1 MPGCKPEDR
10 APIYKEIQQIIHDD
24 VPYIFLNGRVSNA
37 FYNKD
42 WQNIDP
48 QTWSFKYNMHN
59 WYKQSLQPAAAP

>member
-1 MPGCKPEDR
+1 MRRSTQLLKDGYSVPGCKPEDR

-24 VPYIFLNGRVSNA
+24 VPYIFLNGTVANA

-48 QTWSFKYNMHN
+48 QTWSFK
-59 WYKQSLQPAAAP
+59 